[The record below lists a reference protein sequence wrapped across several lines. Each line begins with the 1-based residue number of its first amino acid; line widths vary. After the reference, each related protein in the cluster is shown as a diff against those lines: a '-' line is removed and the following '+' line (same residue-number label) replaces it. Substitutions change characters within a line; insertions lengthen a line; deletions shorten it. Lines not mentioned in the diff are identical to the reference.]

1 MDVCDHNSKCV
12 EEIAIPHE
20 ECLKPCE
27 GLYVDVKKTQVEV
40 VQIPQYQLLFDE
52 YKKYAHGNTT
62 EADNEM
68 IQSNIYLF
76 GSQIYF
82 HFKVCNTHCNW
93 SLWGSISIAQL
104 LTE

>member
-12 EEIAIPHE
+12 EEITIPLE

-62 EADNEM
+62 DSDNEM
-68 IQSNIYLF
+68 IQRNIYLF

-82 HFKVCNTHCNW
+82 HIKVCNTHCN
-93 SLWGSISIAQL
+93 
-104 LTE
+104 

>member
-1 MDVCDHNSKCV
+1 MNIYILKQVDVCDHNSKCV
-12 EEIAIPHE
+12 EDIAIHHE

-62 EADNEM
+62 AADNEM
-68 IQSNIYLF
+68 IQRKLSF
-76 GSQIYF
+76 VWFKIYF
-82 HFKVCNTHCNW
+82 HM
-93 SLWGSISIAQL
+93 L
-104 LTE
+104 